1 MDGFRSGS
9 WTSPIKLLGVPVRVN
24 LAWLLVAVLIGWS
37 LAMGSLP
44 VVYAGLSDR
53 TYRAMAAIIIGGVGL
68 SILLHELA
76 HTLVGRAMGISVE
89 RITLFVFGGVA
100 ELHEEPRSALSELGV
115 ALAGPILS
123 VILSGILGFTAG
135 AAQVA
140 GAPVLVVG
148 SLTFIATL
156 NLVMAIF
163 NLLPAFPLAGG
174 RVVRAVLWR
183 LTGNLDRATR
193 IATGLGQ
200 ILAILLM
207 AVGLVQAVRGTL
219 EGGLWTILIGV
230 VLQYAAL
237 DARAEADARRLLAV
251 VPSAR

>member
-1 MDGFRSGS
+1 M
-9 WTSPIKLLGVPVRVN
+9 
-24 LAWLLVAVLIGWS
+24 
-37 LAMGSLP
+37 
-44 VVYAGLSDR
+44 
-53 TYRAMAAIIIGGVGL
+53 
-68 SILLHELA
+68 
-76 HTLVGRAMGISVE
+76 
-89 RITLFVFGGVA
+89 
-100 ELHEEPRSALSELGV
+100 

-219 EGGLWTILIGV
+219 EGGLWTILIGIF
-230 VLQYAAL
+230 LQYAAL
-237 DARAEADARRLLAV
+237 GAEADARRLLAV
-251 VPSAR
+251 APSAR